1 MEESRT
7 KKTLRNTAFSLIYK
21 LSDVV
26 LAFVLRT
33 IFIHTLGMSY
43 LGLSG
48 LFTNI
53 MTVLSLME
61 LGVGSAIVFSLYK
74 PLAEGNDGKVAAL
87 MGLYK
92 KTYNTIG
99 IFVCVAGLALT
110 PFLKYIIN
118 LPQAVEHIYL
128 IYWLSVANT
137 AVSYFLAYRRSLLM
151 ADQRNDINIKNQI
164 VFRFTR
170 FIILAI
176 ILVVTH
182 NFILYL
188 LLDVLNTLASNIHI
202 TYVIK
207 KRYKNVDDAQVDPLT
222 KQEKHNIVKYMTSG
236 IFSKI
241 GQTVVVSMDSI
252 IISAFIGTI
261 VVGVYS
267 NYHIV
272 TSGLDTMIYLLFSNI
287 TASVGNFAVKKG
299 GSDSEAL
306 FKRINLANY
315 SLAFVVTVCMYALI
329 SPFVQMWAGESY
341 LLSEATV
348 AIVVLNFYISINQYS
363 VANFMGAVGELYYIN
378 RFRSLVEG
386 IVKLIVSIAL
396 VKLIENPDLKI
407 VGVFLGTTVCFLFG
421 RVWMDAKTLYKYWFK
436 VPFIQYVKTYIVRFV
451 LCLAVCVGSRYMTS
465 KFFDVA
471 GLNIVT
477 WLGAA
482 IVCVAISAIV
492 LFVIYGRTDDFKY
505 YLNLCKKLIR
515 KTKNNG

>member
-1 MEESRT
+1 
-7 KKTLRNTAFSLIYK
+7 
-21 LSDVV
+21 
-26 LAFVLRT
+26 
-33 IFIHTLGMSY
+33 
-43 LGLSG
+43 
-48 LFTNI
+48 
-53 MTVLSLME
+53 
-61 LGVGSAIVFSLYK
+61 
-74 PLAEGNDGKVAAL
+74 
-87 MGLYK
+87 
-92 KTYNTIG
+92 
-99 IFVCVAGLALT
+99 
-110 PFLKYIIN
+110 
-118 LPQAVEHIYL
+118 
-128 IYWLSVANT
+128 
-137 AVSYFLAYRRSLLM
+137 
-151 ADQRNDINIKNQI
+151 DINIKNQI

-170 FIILAI
+170 FIVLAI
-176 ILVVTH
+176 ILVVTR

-207 KRYKNVDDAQVDPLT
+207 KRYKNVDQAQIDPLT

-261 VVGVYS
+261 IVGIYS

-299 GSDSEAL
+299 GGDSEAL

-386 IVKLIVSIAL
+386 VVKLIVSIAL
-396 VKLIENPDLKI
+396 VKLIKNPDAKI

-421 RVWMDAKTLYKYWFK
+421 RVWMDARTLYKHWFK
-436 VPFIQYVKTYIVRFV
+436 VPFIQYVKTYVARFI
-451 LCLAVCVGSRYMTS
+451 LCVAICIASKYVISR
-465 KFFDVA
+465 FFDFA
-471 GLNIVT
+471 GLNIIT
-477 WLGAA
+477 WLAGAIICVIISVATLWA
-482 IVCVAISAIV
+482 IYSK
-492 LFVIYGRTDDFKY
+492 TDDFKY
-505 YLNLCKKLIR
+505 YLDLCKKLVKKVKI
-515 KTKNNG
+515 KNNG